1 MPPRRLTSR
10 AVRPD
15 KSPHVTLPPPVHRKL
30 APDCLAVAMAIAAL
44 AGLAA
49 CAGRGAAIARP
60 AVAVSPAPVA
70 SAASGYPFAASRVR
84 TQDWFGIPVS
94 DDFAWLDNADD
105 PATRAWL
112 AAEDAYGR
120 RHLDAMPVRAA
131 LRQRLQSLLASTSN
145 AYSALA
151 ERGGVVFALKAA
163 SPQQRPVLVALKSVD
178 DAGGERVVFDPNA
191 AAPDGVLAIEFFRP
205 SPDGRKVALALSSG
219 GADGVTLRVVDAGSG
234 ELLPDEIPHAV
245 SATGGGDVAWSV
257 GNAGFFCVRYPA
269 AGRPRPVQVVFHKLG
284 TAWSQDRVELADGL
298 PRRARI
304 RLDSARDGRNVLALV
319 EDGRGGGVS
328 LYLKS
333 ADANGEGGWRR
344 LASESDGVRDAQFGD
359 DDAIWISSIADAPRG
374 KVLRLPLAATKTI
387 SWDKL
392 APVAVPLEGDMQRF
406 AVANGTLYLAEGWG
420 GASRLRAIDLRTKR
434 SSVVALP
441 ATSGVAALVRVGRG
455 DVVAQVVSVLEPPS
469 WIRVGG
475 GRARRTSLATSS
487 DAGFGDSELVRESA
501 TSRDGTPVPVAI
513 LRRKGTRLDGHNPVL
528 LTIAGAT
535 PDFDAARRVWL
546 DRGGVVA
553 LATLRARKQDAFDDF
568 IAAAEHLVKRG
579 YTQPSLL
586 GIRGRGDDALAVGA
600 ALTQRPDLFRAA
612 LAVDGRYDMLR
623 PERDSAGEV
632 DTPQAGGAKDRAQFD
647 ALFAASPLL
656 AVRDGVD
663 YPAVLLL
670 AGERDGRVDPAQSRK
685 MAARLQQADPHG
697 RAILLLTG
705 TSSGHP
711 AQPGLT
717 EAIDQATDEW
727 GFLLDELLA
736 AQ

>member
-1 MPPRRLTSR
+1 MN
-10 AVRPD
+10 
-15 KSPHVTLPPPVHRKL
+15 LPPPVHRKL
-30 APDCLAVAMAIAAL
+30 APDWVAVAMAIVAL

-49 CAGRGAAIARP
+49 CAGRGAAVAKP

-163 SPQQRPVLVALKSVD
+163 SPQQGPLLVALKSVD
-178 DAGGERVVFDPNA
+178 DAGSERVVFDPNA
-191 AAPDGVLAIEFFRP
+191 AAPDGSLAIEFFRP

-219 GADGVTLRVVDAGSG
+219 GGDVTVRVVDVGTG

-245 SATGGGDVAWSV
+245 SATGGDVAWSV
-257 GNAGFFCVRYPA
+257 GSAGFFCVRYPA
-269 AGRPRPVQVVFHKLG
+269 AGRPGPVQVVFHKLG

-328 LYLKS
+328 VYLKS
-333 ADANGEGGWRR
+333 AAANGEGGWRR

-359 DDAIWISSIADAPRG
+359 DDAIWIRSIAGAPRG
-374 KVLRLPLAATKTI
+374 KVLRLPLAATKMI

-392 APVAVPLEGDMQRF
+392 APVAVQLEGDMQRF
-406 AVANGTLYLAEGWG
+406 VVTNGTLYLAEGQG

-441 ATSGVAALVRVGRG
+441 QTSGVAALVRVGRS

-469 WIRVGG
+469 WMRVGG

-487 DAGFGDSELVRESA
+487 DASFGDSELVRESA
-501 TSRDGTPVPVAI
+501 TSRDGTPVPVTI
-513 LRRKGTRLDGHNPVL
+513 LRRKGMRLDGHNPVL

-553 LATLRARKQDAFDDF
+553 LATLRARTQDAFEDF
-568 IAAAEHLVKRG
+568 IAAADHLVKRG

-586 GIRGRGDDALAVGA
+586 GIRGCGDDALAVGA

-623 PERDSAGEV
+623 LERDPAGKV
-632 DTPQAGGAKDRAQFD
+632 DTPQAGGARDRAQFD

-670 AGERDGRVDPAQSRK
+670 AGERDGRGDPAQSRK
-685 MAARLQQADPHG
+685 MAARLQQADAHG

-717 EAIDQATDEW
+717 EAIDQAADEW